1 MRCCGI
7 LFLFIFASCSVSKKI
22 TKSANK
28 LLLSDSAL
36 LHAHV
41 GISIF
46 EPATGKY
53 WYNHNG
59 DKYFVPASNTK
70 IPTCYAAMKYLGDS
84 IIGLQYKRTGDYYIF
99 KGTGDPSFLHPDFTY
114 QPVFHFFKTIGG
126 RYSFDPSNF
135 REEALGNGWAWND
148 YNDDYMAERSAMP
161 VYGNV
166 MEVKINNA
174 GLLSYPTYFTAP
186 KYKDPNA
193 VYAQTEIID
202 SDKNEVVREKFNNGF
217 YRIRSNRKAYRTTI
231 PFITSKDLVIN
242 LLYDTLGSY
251 YKTLLKP
258 ELVGVENVWNKISTQ
273 PTDSVLK
280 PMMHRSDN
288 FFAEQSLLMVSNS
301 KLGYMQDEGII
312 NFIKQHDFAGIPQMP
327 RWVDG
332 SGLSRY
338 NMFTPQSL
346 VWILNKMKTEFGLE
360 RIKNIFATGGE
371 GTISNYYKNMQG
383 FIFAKTGTLSGH
395 AALSGFLYTRKNRL
409 LIFSIL
415 TSGWQGSATPVRKAV
430 EKFLSSIREQY

>member
-1 MRCCGI
+1 
-7 LFLFIFASCSVSKKI
+7 
-22 TKSANK
+22 
-28 LLLSDSAL
+28 
-36 LHAHV
+36 
-41 GISIF
+41 
-46 EPATGKY
+46 
-53 WYNHNG
+53 
-59 DKYFVPASNTK
+59 
-70 IPTCYAAMKYLGDS
+70 
-84 IIGLQYKRTGDYYIF
+84 
-99 KGTGDPSFLHPDFTY
+99 
-114 QPVFHFFKTIGG
+114 
-126 RYSFDPSNF
+126 
-135 REEALGNGWAWND
+135 
-148 YNDDYMAERSAMP
+148 
-161 VYGNV
+161 
-166 MEVKINNA
+166 
-174 GLLSYPTYFTAP
+174 
-186 KYKDPNA
+186 
-193 VYAQTEIID
+193 
-202 SDKNEVVREKFNNGF
+202 
-217 YRIRSNRKAYRTTI
+217 
-231 PFITSKDLVIN
+231 
-242 LLYDTLGSY
+242 LGSY

-288 FFAEQSLLMVSNS
+288 FFAEQSLLMVSNN

-312 NFIKQHDFAGIPQMP
+312 NFIKQHDFSGIPQMP